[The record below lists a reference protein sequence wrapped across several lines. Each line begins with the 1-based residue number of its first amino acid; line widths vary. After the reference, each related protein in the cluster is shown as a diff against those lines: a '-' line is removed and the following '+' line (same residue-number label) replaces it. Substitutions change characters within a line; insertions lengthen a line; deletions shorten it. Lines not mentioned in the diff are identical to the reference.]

1 MINDLKKR
9 LKIAHVVCA
18 FPPYKGGM
26 GNVCFEQAKELI
38 KLGHQVVVFTPQYKK
53 NMPLIENYCGFKVQ
67 RLKPFFKFGNAAFLP
82 TLPKKLKE
90 FDIIHLH
97 WPFAGTG
104 ELIALNKSFSSKL
117 IVQYHM
123 DLIDTG
129 IRGFIFSLY
138 NILFNKILVKAGQ
151 KILVSSLPYLM
162 VSKVKGYY
170 QKFKNKFIIS
180 PFGVEQERFFPKE
193 KDKNLLLKYG
203 IKNNEKII
211 LFVGGLDRAHYFKGV
226 EVLLKAI
233 ADKSLDSLSLK
244 LVVVGDGD
252 LRKGYEKLA
261 NDLNISNKVIFAGRI
276 SDESL
281 PQYYNLCDIFVLP
294 STSRSEAFG
303 LVSLEA
309 MACAKPIIVSDLPGP
324 NSLVD
329 KNGMTVKVNDVEDL
343 AHKIKEL
350 IEDDELRVNLG
361 NQSLKLV
368 QAKYNWTKIV
378 KDLEKIYYDAV
389 NF

>member
-9 LKIAHVVCA
+9 LRIAHVVCA

-53 NMPLIENYCGFKVQ
+53 NTSLIENYCGFKVQ

-82 TLPKKLKE
+82 TLPKKLKG

-129 IRGFIFSLY
+129 IRGFIFFLY
-138 NILFNKILVKAGQ
+138 NTLFNKILVKAGQ
-151 KILVSSLPYLM
+151 KILASSLPYLR
-162 VSKVKGYY
+162 VSKIKGYY
-170 QKFKNKFIIS
+170 QKFKNKFTIS

-193 KDKNLLLKYG
+193 KNKKLLLKHD
-203 IKNNEKII
+203 IKNNEKVI

-226 EVLLKAI
+226 EVLLRAI
-233 ADKSLDSLSLK
+233 ADKKLDSLSLK

-252 LRKGYEKLA
+252 LREGYEKLA

-276 SDESL
+276 SDKNL
-281 PQYYNLCDIFVLP
+281 PEYYNLCDIFVLP

-329 KNGMTVKVNDVEDL
+329 KNGMIVKVNDVEDL
-343 AHKIKEL
+343 VQKIKEL
-350 IEDDELRVNLG
+350 TEDEKLRVNLG

-368 QAKYNWTKIV
+368 QAKYNWLKIV

>member
-53 NMPLIENYCGFKVQ
+53 NTSLIENYCGFKVQ

-151 KILVSSLPYLM
+151 KILASSLPYLR
-162 VSKVKGYY
+162 VSKIKGYY
-170 QKFKNKFIIS
+170 QKFKNKFTIS

-329 KNGMTVKVNDVEDL
+329 KNGMIVKVNDVEDL
-343 AHKIKEL
+343 VQKIKEL
-350 IEDDELRVNLG
+350 TEDEKLRVNLG

-368 QAKYNWTKIV
+368 QAKYNWLKIV

>member
-1 MINDLKKR
+1 
-9 LKIAHVVCA
+9 
-18 FPPYKGGM
+18 
-26 GNVCFEQAKELI
+26 
-38 KLGHQVVVFTPQYKK
+38 
-53 NMPLIENYCGFKVQ
+53 
-67 RLKPFFKFGNAAFLP
+67 
-82 TLPKKLKE
+82 
-90 FDIIHLH
+90 
-97 WPFAGTG
+97 
-104 ELIALNKSFSSKL
+104 
-117 IVQYHM
+117 
-123 DLIDTG
+123 
-129 IRGFIFSLY
+129 
-138 NILFNKILVKAGQ
+138 
-151 KILVSSLPYLM
+151 
-162 VSKVKGYY
+162 
-170 QKFKNKFIIS
+170 
-180 PFGVEQERFFPKE
+180 
-193 KDKNLLLKYG
+193 
-203 IKNNEKII
+203 
-211 LFVGGLDRAHYFKGV
+211 
-226 EVLLKAI
+226 
-233 ADKSLDSLSLK
+233 LK